1 MKSRTEFRNTGHPIW
16 YSLLLRGVEE
26 TKKEQKA
33 SRSSIKGHELP
44 PLLLNLL
51 QTLRVVARGSGIYDM
66 VVLLAKIWKVAVKSI
81 HPGFFRIVV
90 SCSSKASKLCS
101 YTFTVAREPI
111 SRKPYIQSSNPS
123 NLYIFYVFK
132 NSLGWFDYSFWV
144 SLGTLDQFNLI

>member
-1 MKSRTEFRNTGHPIW
+1 MQSRTEFRNPGHPIW

-66 VVLLAKIWKVAVKSI
+66 VVLLAKI
-81 HPGFFRIVV
+81 
-90 SCSSKASKLCS
+90 
-101 YTFTVAREPI
+101 
-111 SRKPYIQSSNPS
+111 
-123 NLYIFYVFK
+123 
-132 NSLGWFDYSFWV
+132 
-144 SLGTLDQFNLI
+144 